1 MKALLFG
8 LIILAGAGVGGY
20 FWWDYVLIFL
30 RGGLPVLGLLIGLLA
45 LFIGIADIK
54 DRAAAKKEEQEAEET
69 AKQGDAES
77 N

>member
-8 LIILAGAGVGGY
+8 LIILAAAVAGGY

-54 DRAAAKKEEQEAEET
+54 DKAAAKKEEQEAEE
-69 AKQGDAES
+69 ASKQENGES
-77 N
+77 K